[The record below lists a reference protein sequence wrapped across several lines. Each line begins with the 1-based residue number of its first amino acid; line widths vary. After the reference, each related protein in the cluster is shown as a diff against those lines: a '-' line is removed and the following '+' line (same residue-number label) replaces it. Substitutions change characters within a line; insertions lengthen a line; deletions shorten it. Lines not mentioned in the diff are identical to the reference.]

1 MPKSDE
7 IIAALGDA
15 SGIASYQTL
24 KAEMIELFTDMA
36 DRMSHWKD
44 QRPALIMR
52 KMAATIDTVPHD
64 MLAEFGH
71 SYNPTLLA
79 CVTIFH
85 VLCPDVVPDFADAR
99 DLMQTLLDELRSIDL
114 DHPDTQKAIEE
125 FEDILK
131 SSDRPTD

>member
-1 MPKSDE
+1 LPKSDE
-7 IIAALGDA
+7 IIAALGDT
-15 SGIASYQTL
+15 SGIDSYQTL

-85 VLCPDVVPDFADAR
+85 VLCPDVVPDFADAH

-125 FEDILK
+125 IKVIL
-131 SSDRPTD
+131 SGTARAE

>member
-1 MPKSDE
+1 
-7 IIAALGDA
+7 
-15 SGIASYQTL
+15 
-24 KAEMIELFTDMA
+24 
-36 DRMSHWKD
+36 
-44 QRPALIMR
+44 MR

-64 MLAEFGH
+64 MLAEFGY

-79 CVTIFH
+79 CVTIVH

-125 FEDILK
+125 LKVFLK
-131 SSDRPTD
+131 SSDRSTD